1 MSIFSTFMSENEALI
16 ASNELKESVNAKLQ
30 DYLLARS
37 KGKKEA
43 VLDFLLDYYAFRP
56 TKLKVW
62 SPGLLVEVENTPRIR
77 ALLSPFKTIESAT
90 TICLDASAL
99 IEKRRKHMQW
109 VLILQKSIAAKPP
122 LFGCYGLHE
131 WAMLYKSE
139 QKRHPYLS
147 LRVSQQLLDDTVEA
161 NPLRCTHYD
170 AYRFFTE
177 PAVPLNEEP
186 LAREEVL
193 QFEQGGCIHNNM
205 DLYKWSFKF
214 YPWLPSELIWKA
226 FNLALKARI
235 VDMEASP
242 YDVRDYGYGAIEI
255 EKPAGMKAYVHKQK
269 ELADEAA
276 ILRAQWI
283 SEITAIIEFINSKTK
298 IANQV

>member
-1 MSIFSTFMSENEALI
+1 MSTFYKFMSEKEVLI
-16 ASNELKESVNAKLQ
+16 ASNELKESVDAKLQ

-37 KGKKEA
+37 KGEKEA
-43 VLDFLLDYYAFRP
+43 VLDFLLEYYSFRP

-62 SPGLLVEVENTPRIR
+62 SPGLLVEVENTPRTR
-77 ALLSPFKTIESAT
+77 ALLSPFKTIESST
-90 TICLDASAL
+90 TICLDVSAL
-99 IEKRRKHMQW
+99 IEKRRDHMKW
-109 VLILQKSIAAKPP
+109 VLTLQKSIAAKPP

-147 LRVSQQLLDDTVEA
+147 LRVSQELLNETVEA

-177 PAVPLNEEP
+177 PAVPLNQDL
-186 LAREEVL
+186 LAREDVL

-242 YDVRDYGYGAIEI
+242 YYVRNYGYGAIEI

-276 ILRAQWI
+276 ILRTQWI
-283 SEITAIIEFINSKTK
+283 SQITAITEFINSKTK